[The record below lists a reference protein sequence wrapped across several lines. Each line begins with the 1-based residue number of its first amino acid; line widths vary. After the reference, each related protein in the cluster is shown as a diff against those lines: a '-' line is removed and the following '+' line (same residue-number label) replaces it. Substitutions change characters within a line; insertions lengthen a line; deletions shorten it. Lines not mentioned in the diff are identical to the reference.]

1 MGLEIERKFLVAS
14 FDWQA
19 LTPNRVMRF
28 RQGYLAIGGG
38 PEDLPET
45 RVRLSEPL
53 DGAASASP
61 VAYLTVKGQG
71 SRTRQEIEFE
81 IPKAQAEDL
90 LGMCAGRTL
99 LKDRYVIPFGGLDWE
114 VDVYRGPLE
123 GLVVAEVELPSE
135 DYDLVLPNWVGRE
148 VSDDKSFK
156 NARLAISRW
165 TGCGLAA
172 RQEQPASKPRG
183 PGA

>member
-1 MGLEIERKFLVAS
+1 MGLEVERKFLVATP
-14 FDWQA
+14 DWQTLSA
-19 LTPNRVMRF
+19 DRVMRF

-53 DGAASASP
+53 DGAGSPPSA
-61 VAYLTVKGQG
+61 ACLTIKGQG
-71 SRTRQEIEFE
+71 ARTRQEIEFE
-81 IPKAQAEDL
+81 VPLSQAEDL

-135 DYDLVLPNWVGRE
+135 EYDLILPDWVGQE

-156 NARLAISRW
+156 NARLATSRW

-172 RQEQPASKPRG
+172 RQEQAAPKPRG